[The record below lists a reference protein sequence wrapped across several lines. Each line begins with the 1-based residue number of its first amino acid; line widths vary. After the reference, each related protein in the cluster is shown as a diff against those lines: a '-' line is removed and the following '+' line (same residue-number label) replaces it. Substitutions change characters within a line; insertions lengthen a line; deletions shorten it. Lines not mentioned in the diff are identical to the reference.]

1 MQIIIVALLTL
12 AFIAF
17 IIFKINGQFAKK
29 EAIILGS
36 VVIVTILVFTMYQ
49 KNQSDFLPNAFK
61 KEYKKIN
68 NIEIQKLSSE
78 LLNNKNISSKK
89 NYVYKFTYII
99 QKEGKEFLC
108 TASNV
113 QINKIEDEY
122 VFSKWNEQ
130 CTQK

>member
-89 NYVYKFTYII
+89 NFVYKFTYII